1 MSSRRSGNSV
11 SRIKTGSFER
21 RLSLTR
27 AGLFAGTRMASHMAT
42 NWLSSKEKRDERHR
56 AMLSSQA
63 RYLVEELGQLKG
75 SVVKIGQVMALY
87 GEHFL
92 PEEVTEALHTLEDQ
106 TTSLEW
112 AAIERVLKAELGND
126 KLAELEVDPEPIG
139 AASLGQVH
147 RAVRR
152 SDGLELVLKVQ
163 YPGVADAVDSDLN
176 AVAQMLRVARLVSF
190 GPEFEDWLEEV
201 RQMMHRE
208 VDYRL
213 EARTT
218 EKFRQMLLDDPRF
231 VVPRVLPEYSS
242 NHIIGATYEHGHSVS
257 SEVVGKLPLER
268 RSNLGKAA
276 LELFFRE
283 LFVWGE
289 IQTDPNFGN
298 YRIRIAG
305 EGVEGSDKRQGEDSD
320 HDRIVLLDFGA
331 VQSYSREFLDP
342 VIQMVRGSYEDN
354 LDAVIDGGVTLRFM
368 STDWPKEVLETFGRV
383 CMSVLEPLSSDHEN
397 WPDEAV
403 NSDGEYRWK
412 QSDLP
417 SRVARQAARSAIS
430 RYFRVPPRE
439 FVFLNRKL
447 IGVYTFIGVL
457 YSEFNGEP
465 LLRKYLYGGGDDT
478 PDASATSQITN
489 A

>member
-1 MSSRRSGNSV
+1 MSSRRSANSV

-42 NWLSSKEKRDERHR
+42 NWFNSRENRDKKHR
-56 AMLSSQA
+56 AMLSKQA
-63 RYLVEELGQLKG
+63 RFLVDELGQLKG

-112 AAIERVLKAELGND
+112 PAIERVLKEDMGSD
-126 KLAELEVDPEPIG
+126 RLAELEVDPEPIG

-147 RAVRR
+147 RALRR

-176 AVAQMLRVARLVSF
+176 AVAHLLKIARLVSF
-190 GPEFEDWLEEV
+190 GPEFNDWLEEV
-201 RQMMHRE
+201 REMMHRE

-218 EKFRQMLLDDPRF
+218 EKFRGMLASDPRF
-231 VVPRVLPEYSS
+231 IVPRVLNEYSTAHVIAS
-242 NHIIGATYEHGHSVS
+242 TYEHGHSVS
-257 SEVVGKLPLER
+257 SLAVKDLPLQR
-268 RSNLGKAA
+268 RSALGEAA

-305 EGVEGSDKRQGEDSD
+305 EEGDDPGY
-320 HDRIVLLDFGA
+320 DRIVLLDFGA
-331 VQSYSREFLDP
+331 VQSYSEDFLAP
-342 VIQMVRGSYEDN
+342 VKQMIQASYEND
-354 LDAVIDGGVTLRFM
+354 LEAAIVGGVKLNFM
-368 STDWPKEVLETFGRV
+368 SRDWPREVLEKFGSV
-383 CMSVLEPLSSDHEN
+383 CMSVLEPLAKDQSH
-397 WPDEAV
+397 WPDYAV
-403 NSDGEYRWK
+403 NGHGQYRWK

-417 SRVARQAARSAIS
+417 SRVARQAARSAIN
-430 RYFRVPPRE
+430 RYFRVPPKE

-447 IGVYTFIGVL
+447 IGVYTFIAVL
-457 YSEFNGEP
+457 HAEFNGEP
-465 LLRKYLYGGGDDT
+465 LLRKYLYGDGA
-478 PDASATSQITN
+478 PEASATSQRTK

>member
-1 MSSRRSGNSV
+1 MSSSRSGKSV

-27 AGLFAGTRMASHMAT
+27 AGLYAGTRMASHMAT
-42 NWLSSKEKRDERHR
+42 NWFSSKETREQRHR

-63 RYLVEELGQLKG
+63 RFLVDELGRLKG

-112 AAIERVLKAELGND
+112 PAIERVLKEELGAGR
-126 KLAELEVDPEPIG
+126 LAELEVDPEPIG

-176 AVAQMLRVARLVSF
+176 AVAHLLKVARLVSF
-190 GPEFEDWLEEV
+190 GPEFNDWLEEV
-201 RQMMHRE
+201 RVMMHRE

-218 EKFRQMLLDDPRF
+218 EKFRQMLRHDLRF
-231 VVPRVLPEYSS
+231 VVPRVLPEYSTD
-242 NHIIGATYEHGHSVS
+242 HIIASTYEHGHSVS
-257 SEVVGKLPLER
+257 SVAVRELPLDR
-268 RSNLGKAA
+268 RSALGQAA

-283 LFVWGE
+283 LFEWGE

-305 EGVEGSDKRQGEDSD
+305 EQGEDPNT
-320 HDRIVLLDFGA
+320 DRIVLLDFGA
-331 VQSYSREFLDP
+331 VQSYSSEFLQP
-342 VIQMVRGSYEDN
+342 VIQMIRASYEED
-354 LDAVIDGGVTLRFM
+354 LAQVIEGGVKLRFM
-368 STDWPKEVLETFGRV
+368 SKDWPPEVLEKFGKV
-383 CMSVLEPLSSDHEN
+383 CMSVLEPLAKDRGQ
-397 WPDEAV
+397 WPDYAV
-403 NSDGEYRWK
+403 NSRGQYRWK

-417 SRVARQAARSAIS
+417 SRVAKQAARSAIS
-430 RYFRVPPRE
+430 RYFRVPPKE

-447 IGVYTFIGVL
+447 IGVYTFIAVL
-457 YSEFNGEP
+457 NSEFNGEE
-465 LLRKYLYGGGDDT
+465 LLRKYLYDDGE
-478 PDASATSQITN
+478 A
-489 A
+489 

>member
-1 MSSRRSGNSV
+1 MASKKRGTSV

-21 RLSLTR
+21 RLTLTR

-42 NWLSSKEKRDERHR
+42 NWFSSREKRDERHR
-56 AMLSSQA
+56 AMLSNQA
-63 RYLVEELGQLKG
+63 EFLVDELGKLKG

-112 AAIERVLKAELGND
+112 VAIERVLKDELGAER
-126 KLAELEVDPEPIG
+126 LAQLEVDPEPIG

-147 RAVRR
+147 RARRR

-176 AVAQMLRVARLVSF
+176 AVAQLLKIARLVSF
-190 GPEFEDWLEEV
+190 GPEFNDWLEEV
-201 RQMMHRE
+201 REMMHRE

-218 EKFRQMLLDDPRF
+218 EKFRNMLTADPRF
-231 VVPRVLPEYSS
+231 VVPRVLQEFSTAHVIAS
-242 NHIIGATYEHGHSVS
+242 TYEHGHSVS
-257 SEVVGKLPLER
+257 SKAVRELPLQR
-268 RSNLGKAA
+268 RSELGKAA

-305 EGVEGSDKRQGEDSD
+305 EQGADPGYD
-320 HDRIVLLDFGA
+320 QIVLLDFGA
-331 VQSYSREFLDP
+331 VQSYSSAFLDP
-342 VIQMVRGSYEDN
+342 VIQMIRASYEGD
-354 LDAVIDGGVTLRFM
+354 LPAVIDGGVTLRFM
-368 STDWPKEVLETFGRV
+368 SRDWPDDVLDKFGSV
-383 CMSVLEPLSSDHEN
+383 CMSVLEPLSQDSSQ
-397 WPDEAV
+397 WPEYAV
-403 NSDGEYRWK
+403 NDQGEYRWK

-430 RYFRVPPRE
+430 RYFRVPPKE

-447 IGVYTFIGVL
+447 IGVYTFIAVL
-457 YSEFNGEP
+457 NAEFNGEE
-465 LLRKYLYGGGDDT
+465 LLRAYLYGQGTDSEGT
-478 PDASATSQITN
+478 PAASMTTHNTKA
-489 A
+489 

>member
-1 MSSRRSGNSV
+1 MSSRRPGKSV

-42 NWLSSKEKRDERHR
+42 NWFSSKDKREERHR
-56 AMLSSQA
+56 TMLSSQA
-63 RYLVEELGQLKG
+63 RFLVNELGKLKG

-112 AAIERVLKAELGND
+112 PAIERVLKAELGAD
-126 KLAELEVDPEPIG
+126 QLAELDIDPEPIG

-147 RAVRR
+147 RARR
-152 SDGLELVLKVQ
+152 RRDGLELVLKVQ

-176 AVAQMLRVARLVSF
+176 AVAQMLRVARLVNF

-213 EARTT
+213 EASTT
-218 EKFRQMLLDDPRF
+218 EKFRQILADDPRF

-242 NHIIGATYEHGHSVS
+242 AQVIASTYEHGHSVNS
-257 SEVVGKLPLER
+257 DSVRNLSLTR
-268 RSNLGKAA
+268 RSDLGKAA

-298 YRIRIAG
+298 YRIRI
-305 EGVEGSDKRQGEDSD
+305 SGEDGD
-320 HDRIVLLDFGA
+320 GAEYDRIVLLDFGA

-342 VIQMVRGSYEDN
+342 VIQMIQASYEDN
-354 LDAVIDGGVTLRFM
+354 LDAVIDGGVKLRFM
-368 STDWPKEVLETFGRV
+368 STDWPREVLEKFGEV
-383 CMSVLEPLSSDHEN
+383 CMSVLEPLSSDHES
-397 WPDEAV
+397 WPEYAV
-403 NSDGEYRWK
+403 NSNGQYRWK

-417 SRVARQAARSAIS
+417 SRVARQAARSAIN
-430 RYFRVPPRE
+430 RYFRVPPSE

-447 IGVYTFIGVL
+447 IGVYTFIAVL
-457 YSEFNGEP
+457 HSEFNGEP
-465 LLRKYLYGGGDDT
+465 LLRKYLYGCGEDT
-478 PDASATSQITN
+478 PDASATSQITK

>member
-1 MSSRRSGNSV
+1 MSARRSGKSV

-27 AGLFAGTRMASHMAT
+27 AGLYAGTRMASHMAT
-42 NWLSSKEKRDERHR
+42 NWFSNKEKREKKHR

-63 RYLVEELGQLKG
+63 RFLVDELGQLKG

-112 AAIERVLKAELGND
+112 PAIERVLKEELGPD
-126 KLAELEVDPEPIG
+126 RLAQLEVDPEPIG

-147 RAVRR
+147 RAVRH

-176 AVAQMLRVARLVSF
+176 SVAQLLKIARLVSF
-190 GPEFEDWLEEV
+190 GPEFNDWLEEV
-201 RQMMHRE
+201 REMMHRE

-218 EKFRQMLLDDPRF
+218 EKFRTMLAEDPRF
-231 VVPRVLPEYSS
+231 IVPRVLQEYSTAHVIAS
-242 NHIIGATYEHGHSVS
+242 TYEHGHSVS
-257 SEVVGKLPLER
+257 SGPVRELPLAR
-268 RSNLGKAA
+268 RSALGEAA

-305 EGVEGSDKRQGEDSD
+305 EEGNDPGY
-320 HDRIVLLDFGA
+320 DRIVLLDFGA
-331 VQSYSREFLDP
+331 VQSYSDEFLDP
-342 VIQMVRGSYEDN
+342 VRQMIQASYEND
-354 LDAVIDGGVTLRFM
+354 LEMVIEGGVQLRFM
-368 STDWPKEVLETFGRV
+368 SQEWPEDVLETFGSV
-383 CMSVLEPLSSDHEN
+383 CMSVLEPLSHDPSQ
-397 WPDEAV
+397 WPDYAV
-403 NSDGEYRWK
+403 NAHGQYRWK

-430 RYFRVPPRE
+430 RYFRVPPKE

-447 IGVYTFIGVL
+447 IGVYTFIAVL

-465 LLRKYLYGGGDDT
+465 LLRKYLY
-478 PDASATSQITN
+478 S
-489 A
+489 

>member
-1 MSSRRSGNSV
+1 MAPRPKNTSV
-11 SRIKTGSFER
+11 ARIKTGSFER
-21 RLSLTR
+21 RLTLTR

-42 NWLSSKEKRDERHR
+42 NWFGSKDKRDARHR

-63 RYLVEELGQLKG
+63 EFLVDELGKLKG

-106 TTSLEW
+106 TTWLEW
-112 AAIERVLKAELGND
+112 ASIERVLKDELGAER
-126 KLAELEVDPEPIG
+126 LAELEVDPDPIG

-147 RAVRR
+147 RARRR

-163 YPGVADAVDSDLN
+163 YPGVDEAVDSDLN
-176 AVAQMLRVARLVSF
+176 SVAQLLRVARLVSF
-190 GPEFEDWLEEV
+190 GPEFNDWLEEV
-201 RQMMHRE
+201 RDMMHRE

-231 VVPRVLPEYSS
+231 VVPRVLDEYCTAHVIAS
-242 NHIIGATYEHGHSVS
+242 TYEQGHSVS
-257 SEVVGKLPLER
+257 SVAVRELPLER
-268 RSNLGKAA
+268 RSELGRAA

-305 EGVEGSDKRQGEDSD
+305 ENGADSE
-320 HDRIVLLDFGA
+320 HDQIVLLDFGA
-331 VQSYSREFLDP
+331 VQSYSSDFLDP
-342 VIQMVRGSYEDN
+342 VIQMIRASYEGD
-354 LDAVIDGGVTLRFM
+354 LDAVIDGGVKLRFM
-368 STDWPKEVLETFGRV
+368 SREWPAEVLEKFGSV
-383 CMSVLEPLSSDHEN
+383 CMSVLEPLSRDQNN
-397 WPDEAV
+397 WPDYAV
-403 NSDGEYRWK
+403 NDKGQYRWK

-417 SRVARQAARSAIS
+417 SRVARQAAKSAIN
-430 RYFRVPPRE
+430 RYFKVPPKE

-447 IGVYTFIGVL
+447 IGVYTFIAVL
-457 YSEFNGEP
+457 NAEFNGEEM
-465 LLRKYLYGGGDDT
+465 LREYLYGDPGT
-478 PDASATSQITN
+478 PDASSTTHITK

>member
-1 MSSRRSGNSV
+1 
-11 SRIKTGSFER
+11 
-21 RLSLTR
+21 
-27 AGLFAGTRMASHMAT
+27 MASHMAT
-42 NWLSSKEKRDERHR
+42 NWFSSKEARDERHR
-56 AMLSSQA
+56 AMLSKQA
-63 RYLVEELGQLKG
+63 RFLVHELGKLKG

-112 AAIERVLKAELGND
+112 SAIERVLKAELGSEQ
-126 KLAELEVDPEPIG
+126 LAELDIDIEPIG

-176 AVAQMLRVARLVSF
+176 AVAQLLRVARLVSF

-218 EKFRQMLLDDPRF
+218 EKFRQMLVDDPRF
-231 VVPRVLPEYSS
+231 IVPRVLLEYSS
-242 NHIIGATYEHGHSVS
+242 AQVIASTYEHGHSVNS
-257 SEVVGKLPLER
+257 VLVRNLSLER
-268 RSNLGKAA
+268 RSDLGKAA

-305 EGVEGSDKRQGEDSD
+305 EDGKGAE

-331 VQSYSREFLDP
+331 VQIYSREFLDP
-342 VIQMVRGSYEDN
+342 VIQMIKASYEDD
-354 LDAVIDGGVTLRFM
+354 LDAVIDGGVQLRFM
-368 STDWPKEVLETFGRV
+368 STDWPKEVLETFGQV
-383 CMSVLEPLSSDHEN
+383 CMSVLEPLSSDHES
-397 WPDEAV
+397 WPDCAI
-403 NSDGEYRWK
+403 NSKGQYRWK

-430 RYFRVPPRE
+430 RYFRVPPSE

-447 IGVYTFIGVL
+447 IGVYTFIAVL

-465 LLRKYLYGGGDDT
+465 LLRKYLYGEGDDM
-478 PDASATSQITN
+478 PEASATSQITK

>member
-1 MSSRRSGNSV
+1 MSSRHSGKSV
-11 SRIKTGSFER
+11 PRIKTGSFER

-27 AGLFAGTRMASHMAT
+27 AGLFAGTRVASHMAT
-42 NWLSSKEKRDERHR
+42 NWFSSKEKRDERHR
-56 AMLSSQA
+56 AMLSKQA
-63 RYLVEELGQLKG
+63 RLLVDELGQLKG

-112 AAIERVLKAELGND
+112 SAIERVLKAELGSER
-126 KLAELEVDPEPIG
+126 LAELDVDQEPIG

-147 RAVRR
+147 RALRR

-176 AVAQMLRVARLVSF
+176 AVAQLLRVARLVSF
-190 GPEFEDWLEEV
+190 GPEFENWLEEV

-208 VDYRL
+208 VDYHL

-218 EKFRQMLLDDPRF
+218 EKFRQMLADDPRF

-242 NHIIGATYEHGHSVS
+242 AQVIASTYEHGHSVS
-257 SEVVGKLPLER
+257 SKPVRELPLPR
-268 RSNLGKAA
+268 RSALGEAS

-305 EGVEGSDKRQGEDSD
+305 ENGEGVEY
-320 HDRIVLLDFGA
+320 DRIVLLDFGA

-342 VIQMVRGSYEDN
+342 VIQMIQASYEDD
-354 LDAVIDGGVTLRFM
+354 LDAVIDGGIKLRFM
-368 STDWPKEVLETFGRV
+368 STDWPKDVLETFGQV
-383 CMSVLEPLSSDHEN
+383 CMSVLEPLSSDHES
-397 WPDEAV
+397 WPDNAV
-403 NSDGEYRWK
+403 NSKGQYRWK

-430 RYFRVPPRE
+430 RYFRVPPSE

-447 IGVYTFIGVL
+447 IGVYTFIAVL
-457 YSEFNGEP
+457 HSEFNGET
-465 LLRKYLYGGGDDT
+465 LLRKYLYGEGDGI
-478 PDASATSQITN
+478 PDASATSQITK

>member
-1 MSSRRSGNSV
+1 MSSRQPGKSV

-21 RLSLTR
+21 RLSLTK

-42 NWLSSKEKRDERHR
+42 NWFSSRETRDQRHR

-63 RYLVEELGQLKG
+63 RFLVDELGRLKG

-112 AAIERVLKAELGND
+112 SAIERVLKEEIGAD
-126 KLAELEVDPEPIG
+126 RLAELDVDPVPIG

-147 RAVRR
+147 RALRK

-176 AVAQMLRVARLVSF
+176 AVAQLLKVARLVSF
-190 GPEFEDWLEEV
+190 GPEFNDWLEEV
-201 RQMMHRE
+201 REMMHRE

-218 EKFRQMLLDDPRF
+218 EKFRAMLSNDARF
-231 VVPRVLPEYSS
+231 VVPRVLQEYSTD
-242 NHIIGATYEHGHSVS
+242 HIIASTYERGHSVGS
-257 SEVVGKLPLER
+257 PEVRDLPLAR
-268 RSNLGKAA
+268 RSALGKAA
-276 LELFFRE
+276 LELFFQE
-283 LFVWGE
+283 LFEWGE

-298 YRIRIAG
+298 YRIRIAS
-305 EGVEGSDKRQGEDSD
+305 EHEPD
-320 HDRIVLLDFGA
+320 HDQIVLLDFGA
-331 VQSYSREFLDP
+331 VQSYSQAFLKP
-342 VIQMVRGSYEDN
+342 VIQMIRASYEEE
-354 LDAVIDGGVTLRFM
+354 LEAVIDGGVTLRFM
-368 STDWPKEVLETFGRV
+368 SRDWPEDVLQKFGLV
-383 CMSVLEPLSSDHEN
+383 CMSVLEPLAKNRDQ
-397 WPDEAV
+397 WPDYAV
-403 NSDGEYRWK
+403 NARGEYRWK

-417 SRVARQAARSAIS
+417 SRVAKQAARSAIS
-430 RYFRVPPRE
+430 RYFRVPPKE

-447 IGVYTFIGVL
+447 IGVYTFIAVL
-457 YSEFNGEP
+457 HAEFNGEG
-465 LLRKYLYGGGDDT
+465 LLKKYLYGEY
-478 PDASATSQITN
+478 
-489 A
+489 

>member
-1 MSSRRSGNSV
+1 MSTKRSGKSV

-42 NWLSSKEKRDERHR
+42 NWFSGKEKRDERHR

-63 RYLVEELGQLKG
+63 RFLVDELGQLKG

-112 AAIERVLKAELGND
+112 AAIERVLKAELGGD
-126 KLAELEVDPEPIG
+126 KLAELKVDPEPIG
-139 AASLGQVH
+139 SASLGQVH

-218 EKFRQMLLDDPRF
+218 EKFRQMLADDSRF
-231 VVPRVLPEYSS
+231 VVPRVLPDYST
-242 NHIIGATYEHGHSVS
+242 NHVIGATYEHGHSVS
-257 SEVVGKLPLER
+257 SEVVGNLSLER

-305 EGVEGSDKRQGEDSD
+305 ENGDQEGENSEQ
-320 HDRIVLLDFGA
+320 DRIVLLDFGA
-331 VQSYSREFLDP
+331 VQSYTSEFLDP
-342 VIQMVRGSYEDN
+342 VIQMVRASYEND
-354 LDAVIDGGVTLRFM
+354 LDAVIDGGVRLRFM
-368 STDWPKEVLETFGRV
+368 STDWPKDVLETFGKV

-397 WPDEAV
+397 WPEAAV
-403 NSDGEYRWK
+403 SSEGQYRWK

-447 IGVYTFIGVL
+447 IGVYTFIAVL

-465 LLRKYLYGGGDDT
+465 LLRKYLYGEGGNT
-478 PDASATSQITN
+478 PDASATSQITK

>member
-1 MSSRRSGNSV
+1 MSSEKPKSQV
-11 SRIKTGSFER
+11 TRIKTGSFER

-27 AGLFAGTRMASHMAT
+27 AGLFAGTRMASHMAV
-42 NWLSSKEKRDERHR
+42 NMFASKEKRELRR
-56 AMLSSQA
+56 KEALSSQT
-63 RYLVEELGQLKG
+63 RFLVEELGKLKG

-112 AAIERVLKAELGND
+112 PAIERVLRSEIGAD
-126 KLAELEVDPEPIG
+126 TLAELEVDPEPIG

-147 RAVRR
+147 RARR
-152 SDGLELVLKVQ
+152 LSDGLELVLKVQ
-163 YPGVADAVDSDLN
+163 YPGVAEAVDSDLN
-176 AVAQMLRVARLVSF
+176 AVAQLLRMARLVSV
-190 GPEFEDWLEEV
+190 GPEFSDWLEEV
-201 RQMMHRE
+201 RTMMHRE

-218 EKFRQMLLDDPRF
+218 ERFRQFLLDDPRF

-242 NHIIGATYEHGHSVS
+242 DHVIASTYEPGHSVS
-257 SEVVGKLPLER
+257 SLAVRDMPVER
-268 RSNLGKAA
+268 RSSLGRAA

-305 EGVEGSDKRQGEDSD
+305 EPGCDTE
-320 HDRIVLLDFGA
+320 HDQIVLLDFGA
-331 VQSYSREFLDP
+331 VQAYPARFLDP
-342 VIQMVRGSYEDN
+342 VIHMIRASYEQN
-354 LDAVIDGGVTLRFM
+354 LEQVIEGGVALHFM
-368 STDWPKEVLETFGRV
+368 SRAWPEDVLTRFGQV
-383 CMSVLEPLSSDHEN
+383 CMAVLEPLARDRQH
-397 WPDEAV
+397 WPDYAV
-403 NSDGEYRWK
+403 NSAGQYRWK

-417 SRVARQAARSAIS
+417 TRVAKQAARSAIS
-430 RYFRVPPRE
+430 RYFKIPPRE
-439 FVFLNRKL
+439 FIFLNRKL
-447 IGVYTFIGVL
+447 IGVYTFIAVL
-457 YSEFNGEP
+457 NAEFNGED
-465 LLRKYLYGGGDDT
+465 LLRRYLYPEAD
-478 PDASATSQITN
+478 ATSQTTT

>member
-1 MSSRRSGNSV
+1 MSSSRPGKSV

-42 NWLSSKEKRDERHR
+42 NWFSNKETREQRHR

-63 RYLVEELGQLKG
+63 RFLVDELGRLKG

-112 AAIERVLKAELGND
+112 PAIERVLKAELGESR
-126 KLAELEVDPEPIG
+126 LSELDIDPEPIG

-147 RAVRR
+147 RGVRR

-176 AVAQMLRVARLVSF
+176 AVAHLLKVARLVSF
-190 GPEFEDWLEEV
+190 GPEFNDWLEEV
-201 RQMMHRE
+201 REMMHRE

-218 EKFRQMLLDDPRF
+218 EKFRQMLSHDPRF
-231 VVPRVLPEYSS
+231 VVPRVLAEFSTD
-242 NHIIGATYEHGHSVS
+242 HIIASTYEHGHSVS
-257 SEVVGKLPLER
+257 SVAVRELPLER
-268 RSNLGKAA
+268 RSALGQAA

-283 LFVWGE
+283 LFEWGE

-305 EGVEGSDKRQGEDSD
+305 EQGGDSET
-320 HDRIVLLDFGA
+320 DRIVLLDFGA
-331 VQSYSREFLDP
+331 VQSYSSGFLKP
-342 VIQMVRGSYEDN
+342 VIQMIRASYEED
-354 LDAVIDGGVTLRFM
+354 LEQVVEGGIKLRFM
-368 STDWPKEVLETFGRV
+368 SRDWPAEVLDKFGKV
-383 CMSVLEPLSSDHEN
+383 CMSVLEPLAKDRSQ
-397 WPDEAV
+397 WPDYAV
-403 NSDGEYRWK
+403 NSHGQYRWK

-417 SRVARQAARSAIS
+417 SRVAKQAARSAIS
-430 RYFRVPPRE
+430 RYFRVPPKE

-447 IGVYTFIGVL
+447 IGVYTFIAVL
-457 YSEFNGEP
+457 HSEFNGEN
-465 LLRKYLYGGGDDT
+465 LLRKYLYGSG
-478 PDASATSQITN
+478 AA
-489 A
+489 

>member
-1 MSSRRSGNSV
+1 MVSKKRGTSV

-21 RLSLTR
+21 RLTLTR

-42 NWLSSKEKRDERHR
+42 NWFSSREKRDQRHR

-63 RYLVEELGQLKG
+63 EFLVDELGKLKG

-112 AAIERVLKAELGND
+112 SAIERVLKEEVGAQR
-126 KLAELEVDPEPIG
+126 LADLDVDPEPIG

-147 RAVRR
+147 RARR
-152 SDGLELVLKVQ
+152 KSDGLELVLKVQ

-176 AVAQMLRVARLVSF
+176 AVAHLLKIARLVSF
-190 GPEFEDWLEEV
+190 GPEFNDWLEEV
-201 RQMMHRE
+201 REMMHRE

-218 EKFRQMLLDDPRF
+218 EKFRKMLVADPRF
-231 VVPRVLPEYSS
+231 VVPRVLKEFSTAHVIAS
-242 NHIIGATYEHGHSVS
+242 TYEHGHSVS
-257 SEVVGKLPLER
+257 SVAVRELSLER
-268 RSNLGKAA
+268 RSELGLAA

-305 EGVEGSDKRQGEDSD
+305 EQGSDRDYDQ
-320 HDRIVLLDFGA
+320 IVLLDFGA
-331 VQSYSREFLDP
+331 VQAYSPAFLDP
-342 VIQMVRGSYEDN
+342 VIQMIRASYEGD
-354 LDAVIDGGVTLRFM
+354 LPTVVEGGVELRFM
-368 STDWPKEVLETFGRV
+368 SPDWPDDVLDKFGAV
-383 CMSVLEPLSSDHEN
+383 CMSVLEPLARDRSQ
-397 WPDEAV
+397 WPDYAV
-403 NSDGEYRWK
+403 NANGEYRWK

-430 RYFRVPPRE
+430 RYFRVPPKE

-447 IGVYTFIGVL
+447 IGVYTFIAVL
-457 YSEFNGEP
+457 NAEFNGED
-465 LLRKYLYGGGDDT
+465 LLRTYLYGDGTDSEGT
-478 PDASATSQITN
+478 PAVSRTTQSTKP
-489 A
+489 

>member
-1 MSSRRSGNSV
+1 MSSKRPGAKV

-27 AGLFAGTRMASHMAT
+27 AGLTAGTRMASHMAT
-42 NWLSSKEKRDERHR
+42 NWFSSRDKREERHR
-56 AMLSSQA
+56 AMLSNQA
-63 RYLVEELGQLKG
+63 RFLVDELGRLKG

-112 AAIERVLKAELGND
+112 PAIEKVLKEELGSTR
-126 KLAELEVDPEPIG
+126 LAELEVDPEPIG

-176 AVAQMLRVARLVSF
+176 AVAQLLKVARLVSF
-190 GPEFEDWLEEV
+190 GPEFNDWLEEV
-201 RQMMHRE
+201 REMMHRE

-218 EKFRQMLLDDPRF
+218 EKFRSMLASDPRF
-231 VVPRVLPEYSS
+231 IVPRVLPEFSTAHVIAS
-242 NHIIGATYEHGHSVS
+242 TYEHGHSVGS
-257 SEVVGKLPLER
+257 QAVRELSLER
-268 RSNLGKAA
+268 RSALGEAA

-305 EGVEGSDKRQGEDSD
+305 EEGEDPGY
-320 HDRIVLLDFGA
+320 DRIVLLDFGA
-331 VQSYSREFLDP
+331 VQSYSDEFLAP
-342 VIQMVRGSYEDN
+342 VIQMIRASYEQD
-354 LDAVIDGGVTLRFM
+354 LEAVIDGGIKLRFM
-368 STDWPKEVLETFGRV
+368 STDWPREVLEKFGKV
-383 CMSVLEPLSSDHEN
+383 CMSVLEPLAKDQFE
-397 WPDEAV
+397 WPEYAV
-403 NSDGEYRWK
+403 NRHGQYRWK

-430 RYFRVPPRE
+430 RYFRVPPKE

-457 YSEFNGEP
+457 HSEFNGEP
-465 LLRKYLYGGGDDT
+465 LLRKYLYGEGAGEET
-478 PDASATSQITN
+478 PDASATSQSTK

>member
-1 MSSRRSGNSV
+1 MSSRRTGNSV

-27 AGLFAGTRMASHMAT
+27 AGLYAGTRVASHMAT
-42 NWLSSKEKRDERHR
+42 NWFSSKEKRDKRHR
-56 AMLSSQA
+56 AMLSKQA
-63 RYLVEELGQLKG
+63 RFLVDELGKLKG

-112 AAIERVLKAELGND
+112 PAIERVLISELGSER
-126 KLAELEVDPEPIG
+126 LAELDVDPEPIG

-147 RAVRR
+147 RALRR

-176 AVAQMLRVARLVSF
+176 AVAQLLRMARLVSF
-190 GPEFEDWLEEV
+190 GPEFDDWLEEV

-218 EKFRQMLLDDPRF
+218 EKFRLMLADDPRF

-242 NHIIGATYEHGHSVS
+242 AQVIASTYEHGHSVGS
-257 SEVVGKLPLER
+257 SVVRELSLER
-268 RSNLGKAA
+268 RSALGEAA

-305 EGVEGSDKRQGEDSD
+305 EDGKGVDY
-320 HDRIVLLDFGA
+320 DRIVLLDFGA
-331 VQSYSREFLDP
+331 VQSYSPEFLDP
-342 VIQMVRGSYEDN
+342 VIQMIRASYEND
-354 LDAVIDGGVTLRFM
+354 LDAVIDGGVKLRFM
-368 STDWPKEVLETFGRV
+368 SRDWPKEVLEKFGQV
-383 CMSVLEPLSSDHEN
+383 CMSVLEPLSGNREA
-397 WPDEAV
+397 WPDYAV
-403 NSDGEYRWK
+403 NSKGQYRWK

-430 RYFRVPPRE
+430 RYFRVPPKE

-447 IGVYTFIGVL
+447 IGVYTFIAVL
-457 YSEFNGEP
+457 HSEFNGEV
-465 LLRKYLYGGGDDT
+465 LLRQYLYGDGDDT
-478 PDASATSQITN
+478 PDASATTQITN

>member
-1 MSSRRSGNSV
+1 
-11 SRIKTGSFER
+11 
-21 RLSLTR
+21 
-27 AGLFAGTRMASHMAT
+27 
-42 NWLSSKEKRDERHR
+42 
-56 AMLSSQA
+56 MLSSQA
-63 RYLVEELGQLKG
+63 RFLVDELGRLKG

-112 AAIERVLKAELGND
+112 PAIERVLKAELGESR
-126 KLAELEVDPEPIG
+126 LSELDIDPEPIG

-176 AVAQMLRVARLVSF
+176 AVAHLLKVARLVSF
-190 GPEFEDWLEEV
+190 GPEFNDWLEEV
-201 RQMMHRE
+201 REMMHRE

-218 EKFRQMLLDDPRF
+218 EKFRQMLSHDPRF
-231 VVPRVLPEYSS
+231 VVPRVLAEFSTDHVIAS
-242 NHIIGATYEHGHSVS
+242 TYEHGHSVS
-257 SEVVGKLPLER
+257 SVAVRELPLER
-268 RSNLGKAA
+268 RSALGQAA

-283 LFVWGE
+283 LFEWGE

-305 EGVEGSDKRQGEDSD
+305 EQGGDSET
-320 HDRIVLLDFGA
+320 DRIVLLDFGA
-331 VQSYSREFLDP
+331 VQSYSSDFLKP
-342 VIQMVRGSYEDN
+342 VIQMIRASYEED
-354 LDAVIDGGVTLRFM
+354 LEQVVEGGIKLRFM
-368 STDWPKEVLETFGRV
+368 SRDWPAEVLDKFGKV
-383 CMSVLEPLSSDHEN
+383 CMSVLEPLAKDRSQ
-397 WPDEAV
+397 WPDYAV
-403 NSDGEYRWK
+403 NSHGQYRWK

-417 SRVARQAARSAIS
+417 SRVAKQAARSAIS
-430 RYFRVPPRE
+430 RYFRVPPKE

-447 IGVYTFIGVL
+447 IGVYTFIAVL
-457 YSEFNGEP
+457 HSEFNGED
-465 LLRKYLYGGGDDT
+465 LLRKYLYDD
-478 PDASATSQITN
+478 AGV
-489 A
+489 

>member
-1 MSSRRSGNSV
+1 MASRSRNNSV
-11 SRIKTGSFER
+11 ARIKTGSFER
-21 RLSLTR
+21 RLTLTR

-42 NWLSSKEKRDERHR
+42 NWFGSKDKRDARHR
-56 AMLSSQA
+56 KMLSSQA
-63 RYLVEELGQLKG
+63 EFLVDELGKLKG

-106 TTSLEW
+106 TTWLEW
-112 AAIERVLKAELGND
+112 SAIERVLKDELGAD
-126 KLAELEVDPEPIG
+126 RLAELEVDPDPIG

-147 RAVRR
+147 RARRR

-163 YPGVADAVDSDLN
+163 YPGVDEAVDSDLN
-176 AVAQMLRVARLVSF
+176 SVAQLLKVARLVSF
-190 GPEFEDWLEEV
+190 GPEFDDWLEEV
-201 RQMMHRE
+201 RDMMHRE

-231 VVPRVLPEYSS
+231 VVPRVLDEYCTAHVIAS
-242 NHIIGATYEHGHSVS
+242 TYEQGHSVS
-257 SEVVGKLPLER
+257 SVAVRELSLER
-268 RSNLGKAA
+268 RSELGRAA

-305 EGVEGSDKRQGEDSD
+305 ENGADSQ
-320 HDRIVLLDFGA
+320 HDQIVLLDFGA
-331 VQSYSREFLDP
+331 VQSYSAKFLDP
-342 VIQMVRGSYEDN
+342 VIQMIRASYEGD
-354 LDAVIDGGVTLRFM
+354 LEAVIDGGVKLRFM
-368 STDWPKEVLETFGRV
+368 SVDWPADVLEKFGAV
-383 CMSVLEPLSSDHEN
+383 CMSVLEPLSRDRSS
-397 WPDEAV
+397 WPDYAV
-403 NSDGEYRWK
+403 NDKGEYRWK

-430 RYFRVPPRE
+430 RYFKVPPKE

-447 IGVYTFIGVL
+447 IGVYTFIAVL
-457 YSEFNGEP
+457 NAEFNGED
-465 LLRKYLYGGGDDT
+465 LLRDYLYGDPGT
-478 PDASATSQITN
+478 PDASSTSHITK

>member
-1 MSSRRSGNSV
+1 MTERRSGKSV

-27 AGLFAGTRMASHMAT
+27 AGLFAGTRVASHMAT
-42 NWLSSKEKRDERHR
+42 NWFNNKETREQRHR

-63 RYLVEELGQLKG
+63 RFLVDELGRLKG

-112 AAIERVLKAELGND
+112 PAIERVLKAEIGARR
-126 KLAELEVDPEPIG
+126 LAELDIDPEPIG

-176 AVAQMLRVARLVSF
+176 AVAQLLKVARLVRF
-190 GPEFEDWLEEV
+190 GPEFDDWLEEV

-218 EKFRQMLLDDPRF
+218 EKFRQMLADDPRF
-231 VVPRVLPEYSS
+231 IVPRVLPEYSTE
-242 NHIIGATYEHGHSVS
+242 HIIASTYEHGHSVGAQ
-257 SEVVGKLPLER
+257 EVRELSLGR
-268 RSNLGKAA
+268 RSALGKAA

-305 EGVEGSDKRQGEDSD
+305 EEGESPD

-342 VIQMVRGSYEDN
+342 VIQMIRASYEDD
-354 LDAVIDGGVTLRFM
+354 LEQVIEGGVKLRFM
-368 STDWPKEVLETFGRV
+368 SYDWPREVLEKFGQV
-383 CMSVLEPLSSDHEN
+383 CMSVLEPLARDRGQ
-397 WPDEAV
+397 WPDYAV
-403 NSDGEYRWK
+403 NSHGQYRWK

-430 RYFRVPPRE
+430 RYFRVPPKE

-447 IGVYTFIGVL
+447 IGVYTFVAVMH
-457 YSEFNGEP
+457 SEFNGEE
-465 LLRKYLYGGGDDT
+465 LLRKYLYGADGNN
-478 PDASATSQITN
+478 PEASSTTQITK